1 MTDRQSPFGPGPT
14 GLYRNVEKGRIGGVC
29 ARLADH
35 FGVSPRALAGECQF
49 P

>member
-14 GLYRNVEKGRIGGVC
+14 GLYRNVEEGRIAGVC
-29 ARLADH
+29 AGLADY
-35 FGVSPRALAGECQF
+35 FGVSPRALARQREF